1 MSRYFKYF
9 PTTTYNNRT
18 VLDITRRVKVV
29 ESLLNDPYAFLPYT
43 ISEGDRPE
51 DVAFYYY
58 GDQNLVWMIYL
69 ANSIM
74 DPYSQWPLSN
84 EELESSVIKKYSRD
98 AVSFANTA
106 VSATSDSINIPAH
119 GYATTDPVIFTSGV
133 VTASPLSSG
142 TTYYVIRVDSDNI
155 KLASSASNS
164 ISGNAIDITTP
175 GFGEHSIQ
183 RNIEV
188 FLNSTQIRTNV
199 AYVENI
205 ADPTVRVTYDTY
217 LYGGLIAPEWNV
229 VRVYDAELIANED
242 KRAIYLINAAYAKQV
257 ERDLRKVINE

>member
-9 PTTTYNNRT
+9 PTTTYNNRS

-29 ESLLNDPYAFLPYT
+29 ESLANDPYAFLPYT

-69 ANSIM
+69 ANNIM

-84 EELESSVIKKYSRD
+84 DELESSVIKKYSRD
-98 AVSFANTA
+98 PITFANTA
-106 VSATSDSINIPAH
+106 VNTTSDVITIPSH
-119 GYATTDPVIFTSGV
+119 GYFTSDPVVFTSDVGAAAGL
-133 VTASPLSSG
+133 TSG
-142 TTYYVIRVDSDNI
+142 NTYYVIRVDSDTV
-155 KLASSASNS
+155 KLATSASNS
-164 ISGNAIDITTP
+164 INGTAVDITSN
-175 GFGEHSIQ
+175 GFGNHSIE
-183 RNIEV
+183 RNINV
-188 FLNSTQIRTNV
+188 FLNSTQIQTNV

-205 ADPTVRVTYDTY
+205 ADPTVRVTYDSY
-217 LYGGLIAPEWNV
+217 LYGGLITTEWNV
-229 VRVYDAELIANED
+229 VRVYDAELITNED

-257 ERDLRKVINE
+257 EKDLRKVINE